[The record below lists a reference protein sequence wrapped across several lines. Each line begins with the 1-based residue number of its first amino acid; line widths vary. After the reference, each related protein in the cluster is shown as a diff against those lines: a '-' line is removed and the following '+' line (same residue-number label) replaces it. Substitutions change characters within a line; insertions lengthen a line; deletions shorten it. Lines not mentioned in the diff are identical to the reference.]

1 MPHGEEVHA
10 RRLRQLFVGILFEV
24 EDGDRQAPAA
34 AVALPGAEFLR
45 SFEIGDLGAVRG
57 KSGQAR
63 ARNLERLRGAALWGD
78 EKEFGVAARRRAEAV
93 GAEENVF
100 AVGGPAKDDVV
111 SGVKREAL
119 GFAAFGGDDVD
130 VWIAVIFAGES
141 DPLTVGREFRV
152 ELVADMGSQPPCPA
166 AFARGDP

>member
-10 RRLRQLFVGILFEV
+10 RRLRQLFIRILFEV

-63 ARNLERLRGAALWGD
+63 ARNLEWFGGAALRGHQ
-78 EKEFGVAARRRAEAV
+78 KEFGVAARRGAKAVRAE
-93 GAEENVF
+93 GNTLS
-100 AVGGPAKDDVV
+100 GGTT
-111 SGVKREAL
+111 
-119 GFAAFGGDDVD
+119 
-130 VWIAVIFAGES
+130 AG
-141 DPLTVGREFRV
+141 
-152 ELVADMGSQPPCPA
+152 
-166 AFARGDP
+166 

>member
-63 ARNLERLRGAALWGD
+63 ARNLEWFGGAALRGHK
-78 EKEFGVAARRRAEAV
+78 KEFGVAARRCAKAV
-93 GAEENVF
+93 GAEENIF
-100 AVGGPAKDDVV
+100 AVGSPAEADV
-111 SGVKREAL
+111 
-119 GFAAFGGDDVD
+119 
-130 VWIAVIFAGES
+130 
-141 DPLTVGREFRV
+141 
-152 ELVADMGSQPPCPA
+152 GS
-166 AFARGDP
+166 R